1 MSFFK
6 RLFGKDSASRNSK
19 IAVVDDP
26 PKVKRAPLTPSV
38 TCINRS
44 HAWAGKKKPKGLRHL
59 PVCDIDVTS

>member
-19 IAVVDDP
+19 ITEVDAP
-26 PKVKRAPLTPSV
+26 PKKNRDLLTPTV
-38 TCINRS
+38 KCINRS